1 MIHGGIAMNQRF
13 YISSEYGLHAR
24 PATKLVNLAMTFEG
38 DVYLTWEDKTVNL
51 KSIMGLMSLG
61 IYHGQEIEISTQGKD
76 EIEAMKKITDFI
88 VSEHVGNTL

>member
-1 MIHGGIAMNQRF
+1 MNQRF

>member
-1 MIHGGIAMNQRF
+1 MNQRF

-76 EIEAMKKITDFI
+76 EIEAMKKIIDFI

>member
-1 MIHGGIAMNQRF
+1 VMNQRF

-38 DVYLTWEDKTVNL
+38 DVYLTWEDKKVNL

-76 EIEAMKKITDFI
+76 EIEAMKKIIDFI

>member
-1 MIHGGIAMNQRF
+1 MIHGGMVMNQRF

-38 DVYLTWEDKTVNL
+38 DVYLTWEDKKVNL

-76 EIEAMKKITDFI
+76 EIEAMKKIIDFI
-88 VSEHVGNTL
+88 VSEHVGKTL